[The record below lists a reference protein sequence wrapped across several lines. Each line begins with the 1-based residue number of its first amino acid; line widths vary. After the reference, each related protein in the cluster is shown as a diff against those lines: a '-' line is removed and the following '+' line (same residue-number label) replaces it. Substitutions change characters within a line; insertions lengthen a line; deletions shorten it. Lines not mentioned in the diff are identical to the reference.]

1 MVCCTCWVVHSVWY
15 LVVHTVRLP
24 LRHFWVTVG
33 EAGNLGSGR
42 TSSTILF
49 SFSSEFCGTWKGEL
63 ATLIFPSG
71 QMRTLTWKMRS
82 RMAQLSKQIK
92 IEMGPT
98 FNPTHYPIFHYLIC
112 KTWKENQVPC
122 WKMTEFNWN
131 HDREI
136 FFFGLDKWLHFE
148 WFRDYDKI
156 DVNQID
162 CLW

>member
-71 QMRTLTWKMRS
+71 QMRTLTWKIWHSYQNRS
-82 RMAQLSKQIK
+82 KLKWGQPLTLHIIRFSTTLFVKLGRK
-92 IEMGPT
+92 T
-98 FNPTHYPIFHYLIC
+98 RYLVEKWQNSIGITIV
-112 KTWKENQVPC
+112 K
-122 WKMTEFNWN
+122 
-131 HDREI
+131 
-136 FFFGLDKWLHFE
+136 FFFFSASTNDFILNDFVTTT
-148 WFRDYDKI
+148 R
-156 DVNQID
+156 
-162 CLW
+162 